1 MTKRYFVITEK
12 YKTGDRERVKKW
24 EDFFILIGQKEG
36 LLSDYKTK
44 AELSK
49 NGYSLRRKENDF

>member
-12 YKTGDRERVKKW
+12 YKSGDRERVKKW

-49 NGYSLRRKENDF
+49 NG